1 MSPTADPPAA
11 PWADELAPDE
21 RDVLDPGPADLDP
34 SPDVLVVGG
43 GALGV
48 ATAVACVRSGLG
60 RVLLLER
67 STIASG
73 PSGSAAGLLT
83 PEAHHAVDPAPFVD
97 LARRGFEL
105 WRDLHATS
113 PEGIGVVDLDWIS
126 LEPHEPPFAA
136 DLPPVCEHLGADDIR
151 RLIPA
156 LARPVAGVRIRQAR
170 VNPVLALARL
180 LITAGREL
188 RVATG
193 VAVDGVTVSG
203 DRVVSVSTA
212 GGPVTPGAVVFATGQ
227 SPRLPGLGLDLPSGA
242 VKGHLVL
249 TEPVSTSW
257 PGSVM
262 PVATVVTGGRLLIGG
277 SLDVGDE
284 SPDVNPDMVRLMREY
299 VGSFIAPVPLPPTS
313 RAWVC
318 FRPAHPDHLPVIDR
332 VPGLANA
339 WVTSGHYRTGIVMAP
354 AVAEVLTGWIATG
367 RQPPGLERFGAGRF
381 GS

>member
-1 MSPTADPPAA
+1 MTMTGPAA
-11 PWADELAPDE
+11 PPWADELTPTE
-21 RDVLDPGPADLDP
+21 RAALDPGPAELTP

-48 ATAVACVRSGLG
+48 ATAVTCVRSGLG
-60 RVLLLER
+60 RVLLVER
-67 STIASG
+67 ATIASG

-83 PEAHHAVDPAPFVD
+83 PEAHHAIDPPPFVD
-97 LARRGFEL
+97 LARRGLDL
-105 WRDLHATS
+105 WRELHATS
-113 PEGIGVVDLDWIS
+113 PAGIGVVDLDWIS
-126 LEPHEPPFAA
+126 LEPHDPPFAA
-136 DLPPVCEHLGADDIR
+136 DLPSACEQLSADAMS

-156 LARPVAGVRIRQAR
+156 LARPVAGVRIGQAR

-180 LITAGREL
+180 LISAGREL
-188 RVATG
+188 TVATG

-203 DRVVSVSTA
+203 DRVVSVSTTH
-212 GGPVTPGAVVFATGQ
+212 GPVTPGAVVFAVGR
-227 SPRLPGLGLDLPSGA
+227 SPRLPGLGLDLPSGV
-242 VKGHLVL
+242 VKGHLLL
-249 TEPVSTSW
+249 TEPLPTSW

-299 VGSFIAPVPLPPTS
+299 VESFMTPLRLPPTS

-318 FRPAHPDHLPVIDR
+318 FRPTHPDHLAVIDR

-354 AVAEVLTGWIATG
+354 AVAEVLAGWIASGTKPAHIEPFTTN
-367 RQPPGLERFGAGRF
+367 RVRA
-381 GS
+381 